1 MAAAELTVRLCLGV
15 QLDAKYVDVIVQRW
29 QARNGDGQTLET
41 DGRTFTHGAEGNLRN
56 RKRRCVLARSKWRG
70 AARLVQRLAVD
81 RAADGFEN
89 LHSTPAPRNGL
100 RSAKFRSAAS
110 SHSRNAV

>member
-1 MAAAELTVRLCLGV
+1 MRRPSLNRTRRGWPTYNPFLGSSTKLAAAELTVRL
-15 QLDAKYVDVIVQRW
+15 
-29 QARNGDGQTLET
+29 
-41 DGRTFTHGAEGNLRN
+41 
-56 RKRRCVLARSKWRG
+56 
-70 AARLVQRLAVD
+70 RLAVD